1 MYMVQSSHTPQRQWE
16 ARLISGWPVVSECGL
31 FSVDIPLPDV
41 AATANLMQDGQ
52 TDWVVSEYCYYSI
65 HFWVAR
71 IMEA

>member
-1 MYMVQSSHTPQRQWE
+1 M
-16 ARLISGWPVVSECGL
+16 VSECGL

-52 TDWVVSEYCYYSI
+52 TDWVVLEYCYYSI